1 MQLVFEYVECKAN
14 SEDFDV
20 TRIDPAVAKRM
31 NVKIEYPSGGSVS
44 PILDKAI
51 KVSEQHVSAFSD

>member
-20 TRIDPAVAKRM
+20 TKIDPAVAKRM
-31 NVKIEYPSGGSVS
+31 NVKIEYPSGSGS

>member
-20 TRIDPAVAKRM
+20 TKIDPAVAKRM
-31 NVKIEYPSGGSVS
+31 KVKIEYPSGSGS

-51 KVSEQHVSAFSD
+51 KVSE